1 MYYPGGYSLIK
12 GAYKENSGPR
22 LLEDYG
28 GNGNCLVVDP
38 FPPLILVEDMIDL
51 SQACHLRDV
60 RVDMIGQLELL
71 GVSLLIVHS
80 SCD

>member
-12 GAYKENSGPR
+12 GAYKVNSGPR

-38 FPPLILVEDMIDL
+38 FLPLILVEDMI
-51 SQACHLRDV
+51 
-60 RVDMIGQLELL
+60 
-71 GVSLLIVHS
+71 
-80 SCD
+80 